1 MMIKKKDMSE
11 VAREVLTEYRK
22 LGSLRA
28 VASTLKISGGKVR
41 KILITEKIVEYER
54 TKQALILLKYGKTLS
69 EVAYSLGIS
78 EKVLNNYLPY
88 TKGEYMGDNPSEN
101 ALKIRACRKRAQQD
115 KEI

>member
-1 MMIKKKDMSE
+1 MMVKKKDMSE
-11 VAREVLTEYRK
+11 VAREVVAEYGK
-22 LGSLRA
+22 QGSLKA
-28 VASTLKISGGKVR
+28 VASTLKLSEGKVR

-54 TKQALILLKYGKTLS
+54 TNQALILLKYGKTLS

-101 ALKIRACRKRAQQD
+101 ALKIRTCRKRAQQD